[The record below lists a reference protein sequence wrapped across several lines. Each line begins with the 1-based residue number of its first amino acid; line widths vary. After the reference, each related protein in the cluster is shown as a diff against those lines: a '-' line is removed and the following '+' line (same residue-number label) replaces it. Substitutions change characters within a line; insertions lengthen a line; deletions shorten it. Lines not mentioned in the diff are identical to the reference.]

1 MELQRIADLPC
12 SDSLGFISRP
22 AGVKF
27 RPSKLFPRGRTSML
41 QSACH
46 YRAGRKISIQSTL
59 GGERIPLDPI
69 DQAVEFPVVKMYVCG
84 LTPQDHPHVGHG
96 LVAVRFDMIHRYLEY
111 RKLNVRYV
119 QNVTDI
125 DDKIIA
131 KTLAQG
137 VDPLK
142 MTREYT
148 DEFYEQCERL
158 HVLPVDTLTRVT
170 EVVPEII
177 SFIEKLIDRGFAYAT
192 PEGNVYFDVA
202 KKDDYG
208 KLSNQ
213 NTSKLYE
220 SVRKEL
226 DKEKRSPLDFA
237 LWKRDESTSLSKPSP
252 WGTGRPGWHIECS
265 VMIHETLGDRI
276 DIHGGGLDLKFPHH
290 ENEIAQ
296 SEAYSGQ
303 TFSNIWM
310 HSGLLNIDG
319 QKMSKSLNN
328 FVILSE
334 GIAKYGAAPFRFA
347 VARQHYRSNIDL
359 TDRLFRENLNS
370 LLEFHR
376 LFERVLTAPIQLDS
390 GTLASDSRA
399 IIDAFEEAMDNDFNS
414 PEALVVLEKARTRA
428 IQEVDV
434 GVSISDAL
442 RERVAVIREL
452 GKVLGLFIDSLS
464 VVEAE
469 GLRLAGRVA
478 GSDALTPEQVQSIV
492 AERSEARASKNFA
505 RSDELRAKLVAH
517 GVDVLDSKSGSSW
530 RFA

>member
-1 MELQRIADLPC
+1 
-12 SDSLGFISRP
+12 
-22 AGVKF
+22 
-27 RPSKLFPRGRTSML
+27 ML
-41 QSACH
+41 QSAHH

-59 GGERIPLDPI
+59 RGERIPLDPM
-69 DQAVEFPVVKMYVCG
+69 DPATEFPVVKMYVCG
-84 LTPQDHPHVGHG
+84 LTPQDHPHMGHG
-96 LVAVRFDMIHRYLEY
+96 LVAVSFDIVHRYLEY
-111 RKLNVRYV
+111 RKLNVRFV

-137 VDPLK
+137 IDPIK
-142 MTREYT
+142 MTRQYT
-148 DEFYEQCERL
+148 DEFYEQCAKL
-158 HVLPVDTLTRVT
+158 HVLPVDQLTRVT

-177 SFIEKLIDRGFAYAT
+177 TFIEKLIAKGFAYAT
-192 PEGNVYFDVA
+192 PEGSVYFDVS

-213 NTSKLYE
+213 NTSMLYE

-237 LWKRDESTSLSKPSP
+237 LWKRDDSTCLSQPSP
-252 WGTGRPGWHIECS
+252 WGVGRPGWHIECS

-296 SEAYSGQ
+296 SEAYSGE

-334 GIAKYGAAPFRFA
+334 GLQKYGLTPFRFA
-347 VARQHYRSNIDL
+347 LARHHYRSNIDL
-359 TDRLFRENLNS
+359 TDRLFRDTLNS
-370 LLEFHR
+370 LLDFHR
-376 LFERVLTAPIQLDS
+376 LFERVLTTPVELQPSSFDP
-390 GTLASDSRA
+390 DVRA
-399 IIDAFEEAMDNDFNS
+399 IVDGFEEAMDNDFNS
-414 PEALVVLEKARTRA
+414 PEALVVLEKARSKV
-428 IQEVDV
+428 IQELDGAGTV
-434 GVSISDAL
+434 SDAL
-442 RERVAVIREL
+442 RQRVVVIREL
-452 GKVLGLFIDSLS
+452 GIVLGLFIDPLS
-464 VVEAE
+464 VVETE
-469 GLRLAGRVA
+469 GLRLAARVA
-478 GSDALTPEQVQSIV
+478 GGECLTPEQVSSII
-492 AERSEARASKNFA
+492 AERSEARAAKNFA
-505 RSDELRAKLVAH
+505 RSDELRAKLISS